1 MAEPNL
7 IKSREYDEEIIRK
20 AQPMVADKDYD
31 ATYIQDLVKVIEESE
46 NISDLP
52 DSFFEDAL
60 KIPEDTEKGLKE
72 SIDQFTTNQLHGT
85 GVFDR
90 MMQAVELHIQDEYN
104 KGRITGTTYGALYTQ
119 VIAQVLQSSVQF
131 IGQLAQVEN
140 IKAQTRKINAETKA
154 ALLQAKIAYIQAK
167 TAKAQL
173 LETIAKV
180 KSEQYNR
187 EYIKWKSVTEQSNT
201 QKLVEINKNYTDGI
215 SHIRKPELDT
225 MKEIVREEQYKDK
238 DGNIKTQTIKDT
250 VMTPAFVQSNIYGA
264 QGAAQYLSGKQGW
277 ALERD
282 AEMKFF
288 KAVSPDI
295 FNIVES
301 AEGVGANKYGLN
313 GSANLL
319 VMNNLRNRLAFQELD
334 LVSNSGNAVGNI
346 NKYIPDETLSDTYEP
361 EDSDEEKED

>member
-20 AQPMVADKDYD
+20 AQPMVATKDYD

-52 DSFFEDAL
+52 DNYFEDVL
-60 KIPEDTEKGLKE
+60 KDIETTDTDIKNFT
-72 SIDQFTTNQLHGT
+72 DQFTTNQLHGT

-104 KGRITGTTYGALYTQ
+104 KGRITGTAYGTLYTQ
-119 VIAQVLQSSVQF
+119 VIAQVLQSAVAY
-131 IGQLAQVEN
+131 IGQ
-140 IKAQTRKINAETKA
+140 KAQIDQINALIRKTNAETKIQ
-154 ALLQAKIAYIQAK
+154 LIQAK

-173 LETIAKV
+173 LETLAKV
-180 KSEQYNR
+180 KSEQYNK
-187 EYIKWKSVTEQSNT
+187 EFMKWKSVTEQANT
-201 QKLVEINKNYTDGI
+201 QKLLEINKNYTDGI
-215 SHIRKPELDT
+215 SHVRKPELDSIQ
-225 MKEIVREEQYKDK
+225 EVVREEQYKDK
-238 DGNIKTQTIKDT
+238 DGNIKTQTIRDT
-250 VMTPAFVQSNIYGA
+250 VLKPAYVQSNVYGNQGA
-264 QGAAQYLSGKQGW
+264 QNHLAGKQAW
-277 ALERD
+277 AIERD

-295 FNIVES
+295 FSIVES
-301 AEGVGANKYGLN
+301 AQGVGANKYGLN

-361 EDSDEEKED
+361 EDSDNEKED

>member
-52 DSFFEDAL
+52 DSFLEDAL

-104 KGRITGTTYGALYTQ
+104 KGRITGTAYGTLYTQ
-119 VIAQVLQSSVQF
+119 VIAQVLQSAVAY
-131 IGQLAQVEN
+131 IGQ
-140 IKAQTRKINAETKA
+140 KAQIDQINALIRKTNAETKIQ
-154 ALLQAKIAYIQAK
+154 LIQAKTAYIQAK

-173 LETIAKV
+173 LETLAKV
-180 KSEQYNR
+180 KSEQYNK
-187 EYIKWKSVTEQSNT
+187 EFMKWKSVTEQANT
-201 QKLVEINKNYTDGI
+201 QKLLEINKNYTDGI
-215 SHIRKPELDT
+215 SHVRKPELDSIQ
-225 MKEIVREEQYKDK
+225 EVVREKKYKDK
-238 DGNIKTQTIKDT
+238 DGNIKTQTIRDT
-250 VMTPAFVQSNIYGA
+250 VLKPAYVQSNVYGNQGA
-264 QGAAQYLSGKQGW
+264 QNHLTGKQAW
-277 ALERD
+277 AIERD

-295 FNIVES
+295 FSIVES
-301 AEGVGANKYGLN
+301 AQGVGANKYGLN

-319 VMNNLRNRLAFQELD
+319 VMNNVRNRLGFQELD
-334 LVSNSGNAVGNI
+334 LTSNAGNAVGNI

-361 EDSDEEKED
+361 EDSDDEKED

>member
-1 MAEPNL
+1 MADPNL
-7 IKSREYDEEIIRK
+7 VKSREYEEEIIRK
-20 AQPMVADKDYD
+20 AQPMGADKDYD
-31 ATYIQDLVKVIEESE
+31 TTYIQDLVKVIEESE

-154 ALLQAKIAYIQAK
+154 AVLQAKIAYIQAK

-180 KSEQYNR
+180 KSEHYNK
-187 EYIKWKSVTEQSNT
+187 EFMKWKSVTEQANT
-201 QKLVEINKNYTDGI
+201 QKLLEINKNYTDGI
-215 SHIRKPELDT
+215 SHIRKPELDSIQ
-225 MKEIVREEQYKDK
+225 EIVREEQYKDK
-238 DGNIKTQTIKDT
+238 DGQIKTQTIKDT
-250 VMTPAFVQSNIYGA
+250 ILKPAYVQSNVYGNQGA
-264 QGAAQYLSGKQGW
+264 QNHLTGKQAW
-277 ALERD
+277 AIERD

-288 KAVSPDI
+288 KAVSPDM
-295 FNIVES
+295 FSIVES
-301 AEGVGANKYGLN
+301 AQGVGANKYGLN

-319 VMNNLRNRLAFQELD
+319 VMNNVRNRLGFQELD
-334 LVSNSGNAVGNI
+334 LISNSGNAVGNI

-361 EDSDEEKED
+361 ENS